1 MPAEFTTGL
10 MSTAPPVQG
19 SSSGE
24 LVRSEIRNTIPN
36 VASSI
41 KIVSL
46 TILERGFF
54 GLCCVVRLL
63 FFFKVVYNAP
73 LIN

>member
-1 MPAEFTTGL
+1 MPAEFATGL

-24 LVRSEIRNTIPN
+24 LVRSEIRNTIPS
-36 VASSI
+36 VTSSM

-46 TILERGFF
+46 AILERGFF
-54 GLCCVVRLL
+54 GLC
-63 FFFKVVYNAP
+63 
-73 LIN
+73 

>member
-1 MPAEFTTGL
+1 M
-10 MSTAPPVQG
+10 
-19 SSSGE
+19 
-24 LVRSEIRNTIPN
+24 
-36 VASSI
+36 

>member
-1 MPAEFTTGL
+1 MPAEFATGL
-10 MSTAPPVQG
+10 MRTAPPVQG

-24 LVRSEIRNTIPN
+24 LVRSAIRNTIPN

-46 TILERGFF
+46 KIMERGFF
-54 GLCCVVRLL
+54 GLCSVVRLL

>member
-1 MPAEFTTGL
+1 MPAEFATGL
-10 MSTAPPVQG
+10 TSTAPPVHG

-24 LVRSEIRNTIPN
+24 LVRSEIRNKMPN
-36 VASSI
+36 VARII

-54 GLCCVVRLL
+54 GLC
-63 FFFKVVYNAP
+63 
-73 LIN
+73 

>member
-1 MPAEFTTGL
+1 MPAEFATGL
-10 MSTAPPVQG
+10 MSIAPPVQG

-24 LVRSEIRNTIPN
+24 LVRSAIRNTIPN

-54 GLCCVVRLL
+54 GLC
-63 FFFKVVYNAP
+63 
-73 LIN
+73 

>member
-1 MPAEFTTGL
+1 MPAEFATGL
-10 MSTAPPVQG
+10 TSTAPPVQG

-24 LVRSEIRNTIPN
+24 LVRSEIRNTIPK

-63 FFFKVVYNAP
+63 YFFKIAYNTH
-73 LIN
+73 LVN

>member
-1 MPAEFTTGL
+1 MPAEFSTGL

-19 SSSGE
+19 SSLGE
-24 LVRSEIRNTIPN
+24 LVRSEIRNTTPN
-36 VASSI
+36 VTSSM

-46 TILERGFF
+46 AILERGFI